1 MTRLPG
7 HVSGLG
13 EMRHAH
19 EISVGNLKK
28 IPFGHLCVNGKII
41 LKDR

>member
-1 MTRLPG
+1 MRLPG
-7 HVSGLG
+7 RVSGSG

-28 IPFGHLCVNGKII
+28 NPFCGLVVNGKII

>member
-1 MTRLPG
+1 LPG
-7 HVSGLG
+7 RVSGLR
-13 EMRHAH
+13 EMRHAR

-28 IPFGHLCVNGKII
+28 KIPFGDLGVNGKII

>member
-7 HVSGLG
+7 RVSDPG
-13 EMRHAH
+13 EMRKAH

-28 IPFGHLCVNGKII
+28 KSLLWPGCNGEII